1 MWNRRPRSQ
10 SLLRLPAFHLPSDRM
25 IDFITTPTIEMY
37 RKKAIH
43 KYHLLK
49 SQSSSKLYVWRMD
62 TPLLLFWNTLRSFS
76 ISSSMLRLSSSSLM
90 IISTCPMLLWS
101 LIFRY
106 SSGLLSITKLFSI
119 MFLKGLISFPRLS
132 PKDFRDNIEKGAVI
146 SVFVGAISLSCLIGW
161 HSFRTDDDCNDFL
174 ETISVA
180 GSTC

>member
-1 MWNRRPRSQ
+1 MTLEKCGIVGPEANLFYDYLPFTYPLIGWLT
-10 SLLRLPAFHLPSDRM
+10 SLLLLLLKC
-25 IDFITTPTIEMY
+25 TE
-37 RKKAIH
+37 KKAIH

-49 SQSSSKLYVWRMD
+49 SQSSSKLYVWRME

-76 ISSSMLRLSSSSLM
+76 ISSSILRLSSSSLM

-146 SVFVGAISLSCLIGW
+146 
-161 HSFRTDDDCNDFL
+161 
-174 ETISVA
+174 
-180 GSTC
+180 